1 VSNCVIHHPVFA
13 TFSDRAPSLY
23 DYLGPQMRPGL
34 DRIFHKPI
42 VYLGC
47 VRQYSK
53 SNWKLYI
60 ENVRDSY
67 HASLLHAFLSTFNV
81 VRAGGRREA
90 VGSHDVNLPDSLQR

>member
-1 VSNCVIHHPVFA
+1 
-13 TFSDRAPSLY
+13 
-23 DYLGPQMRPGL
+23 MRPGL

-42 VYLGC
+42 IYLGC

-67 HASLLHAFLSTFNV
+67 HASLLHAFYSTFNV
-81 VRAGGRREA
+81 VRAGARRKGRR
-90 VGSHDVNLPDSLQR
+90 QRRCKPSRLSAEMSEIAAWARLCVQL

>member
-1 VSNCVIHHPVFA
+1 MSNCVIHHPVFA

-60 ENVRDSY
+60 ENFRDSY
-67 HASLLHAFLSTFNV
+67 HASLLHAFFSTFNV
-81 VRAGGRREA
+81 VRAGARREA
-90 VGSHDVNLPDSLQR
+90 VGSDDVNLPDSLQR